1 MSESESPPPAPFYEG
16 ATYTPENSVGYLL
29 RRVMQGMI
37 DEIGARLDPIGLTY
51 AQWTPLMLLYTG
63 RASTVAELAR
73 EHLTDPGATTRL
85 LDRLEA
91 KGLCRRVRSEVDRR
105 VVNVELT
112 PEGREVA
119 SRIPE
124 VLERGDERA
133 ARGVQPRG
141 VDGAEGAAGADDPQ
155 RRGDALVP
163 VSVIPRRRDPAPAAP
178 ARHRRPPVPGR
189 QPCTTSTG
197 LSKR

>member
-1 MSESESPPPAPFYEG
+1 MSEPDAPSPAPFYEG
-16 ATYTPENSVGYLL
+16 ATYTPENSVGHLL

-37 DEIGARLDPIGLTY
+37 DEIGERLDPIGLTY

-119 SRIPE
+119 SHIPE
-124 VLERGDERA
+124 VLSEVMN
-133 ARGVQPRG
+133 ARLSGFSR
-141 VDGAEGAAGADDPQ
+141 EEWTELK
-155 RRGDALVP
+155 ALL
-163 VSVIPRRRDPAPAAP
+163 
-178 ARHRRPPVPGR
+178 GR
-189 QPCTTSTG
+189 MLLNGEAMRSSP
-197 LSKR
+197 